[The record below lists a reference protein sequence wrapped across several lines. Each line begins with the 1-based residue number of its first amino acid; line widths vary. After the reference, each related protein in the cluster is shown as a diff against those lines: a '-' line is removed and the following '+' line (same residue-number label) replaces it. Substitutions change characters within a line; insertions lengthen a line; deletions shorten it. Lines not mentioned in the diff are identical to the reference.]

1 MVKHKLKNLVNL
13 GSWSTYKGIV
23 TRKKKNENKENVSH
37 LHWKW
42 WITASLTW
50 QAGATLNHPTYIPL
64 TKLTTRHRFA
74 TWSCRFIDAYD
85 KGWMGKRQRGHQ
97 KNIVVTG
104 FCLKVCSGTLTM
116 LVDNCYS
123 LTTVTM
129 YLISNVKYNAC
140 KFLDIVAL
148 KSWMSHITWC
158 RWIWAGSILPK
169 KVSQIT
175 NGGNCWERP
184 RQSRSRWTQVQQQV
198 S

>member
-1 MVKHKLKNLVNL
+1 MVKRKLKNLVNL

-50 QAGATLNHPTYIPL
+50 QAEATIIYPFKPKEEEIKIVLYHW
-64 TKLTTRHRFA
+64 
-74 TWSCRFIDAYD
+74 WSSLHGTDLQHDPAD
-85 KGWMGKRQRGHQ
+85 LLMHMTKGWMGKRQYGHQ

-116 LVDNCYS
+116 LVYNCYS
-123 LTTVTM
+123 LTTITI
-129 YLISNVKYNAC
+129 YLISNVNYNAR

-148 KSWMSHITWC
+148 KSQMSRIT
-158 RWIWAGSILPK
+158 
-169 KVSQIT
+169 
-175 NGGNCWERP
+175 
-184 RQSRSRWTQVQQQV
+184 
-198 S
+198 